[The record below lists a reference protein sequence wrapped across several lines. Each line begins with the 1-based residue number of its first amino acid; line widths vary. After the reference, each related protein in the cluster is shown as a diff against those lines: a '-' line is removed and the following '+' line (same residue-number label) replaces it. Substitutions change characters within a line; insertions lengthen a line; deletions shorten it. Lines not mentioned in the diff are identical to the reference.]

1 MIARSDGPVA
11 QIRREWA
18 ANPRLRLG
26 AIAIG
31 VILAVYLLLVLQDLR
46 ASLQDHYAERTGY
59 LAKLQAL
66 SGQEVWLER
75 ASEVARVR
83 AALEAEIPPVATVGI
98 AQATVQGWLREA
110 AVAFSE
116 DANIQAETPSRIAE
130 DSDIWRVPVVVSGKL
145 DPARYVQLIGMIEK
159 RPNLAVIGEAMILN
173 RENRTFSLTVV
184 SYYRVEGEVVDAGD

>member
-31 VILAVYLLLVLQDLR
+31 VILAEYLLLVLQDLR

-116 DANIQAETPSRIAE
+116 DANIQAATPSRIAE

>member
-31 VILAVYLLLVLQDLR
+31 VILAEYLLLVLQDVR

-116 DANIQAETPSRIAE
+116 DANIQAATPSRIAE

>member
-116 DANIQAETPSRIAE
+116 DANIQAATPSRIAE

-173 RENRTFSLTVV
+173 RENGAFSLTVV